1 MNYVLGVLAAIL
13 LGTSFVLQQGAAQ
26 QVPAS
31 DFLRLRLVADLLR
44 KPRWLAG
51 IGTMILGQLLAAWVE
66 GHMILALAAP
76 LLATN
81 LLVALSLAWPLSG
94 EPIAASEVIGAVVL
108 LGGVA
113 ALSVAQS
120 VPSAYLIIGSPS
132 YWPYCGAILAVMAA
146 GLAAAGSRQSGEA
159 RATLVGTAAG
169 LAFGTQDALTRLV
182 VENAGDAHHA
192 HHLSA
197 LFTTWPVYSLVGV
210 GAIALWLMQNAF
222 STAPLHVS
230 LPPMT
235 AVEPVCASALGIV
248 VFRERVPVSP
258 AMLALQAA
266 GIVALVTGVV
276 LVARAPALASLHHVP
291 HHSPHGEREQAP
303 E

>member
-1 MNYVLGVLAAIL
+1 MNYALGVLAAIL

-26 QVPAS
+26 QVPAT
-31 DFLRLRLVADLLR
+31 DFLRLRLLADLLR

-51 IGTMILGQLLAAWVE
+51 IGTMILGQLLSAWVE
-66 GHMILALAAP
+66 GHIILALSAP

-94 EPIAASEVIGAVVL
+94 EPIAASEVVGAVVL
-108 LGGVA
+108 LAGVI

-120 VPSAYLIIGSPS
+120 LPSEYLIVGSPR
-132 YWPYCGAILAVMAA
+132 YWPYCGAVLAVAAA
-146 GLAAAGSRQSGEA
+146 GLAAAGSQQAGEA

-182 VENAGDAHHA
+182 VQTAGGAD
-192 HHLSA
+192 HLAA
-197 LFTTWPVYSLVGV
+197 LLQTWPVYALVGV
-210 GAIALWLMQNAF
+210 GATGLWLMQNAF
-222 STAPLHVS
+222 SAAPLHVS

-248 VFRERVPVSP
+248 VFRERVPVSA
-258 AMLALQAA
+258 AMIALQAA
-266 GIVALVTGVV
+266 GIVALVSGVV
-276 LVARAPALASLHHVP
+276 LVARAPALASLHHAP
-291 HHSPHGEREQAP
+291 HHAPGGERTP